1 MFNVITRTVFAI
13 HRSYIASSFLN
24 ISKAAMT
31 STAKFPDL
39 LKEVPQINNHDD
51 LHKYSIENPEKFW
64 DFQAKDL
71 LSWQKPYSTNCIMKC
86 DMTKGEFKWFY
97 DGQLNASVNCVDRH
111 AAKTPEKIAL
121 IWEKDEPGTHEKVSY
136 KQLQDMIC
144 RIANVFLSHGIKRG
158 DVIAIYLPICPLA
171 VASMLACSRIGV
183 IHSVIFAG
191 FSSNAI
197 AKRIQDANAV
207 AIITANEGI
216 RGNKHIP
223 LRKTVHEAIKDD
235 KCPSI
240 KNVFVIHR
248 TDAEDD
254 IQPNDI
260 NLEKEMQKSD
270 EKCQPEIMNAEDLL
284 FILYTSGS
292 TGTPKGVAHSTAGY
306 LLYAAFTQ
314 KYVFGYEDNSDVF
327 GCVADIG
334 WITGHSYVV
343 YGPLINGGTTLLF
356 ESTPTYPDPSRYWD
370 TIEKHQVKQFYCA
383 PTAVRLLLQHGDSH
397 TMKHDRSSLKTIGSV
412 GEPINQEAWHWLNS
426 VIGNGKCDIVDTWW
440 QTETGGI
447 CISPRPSEESAPI
460 VPAMPMRPLLGMNP
474 VLLDDKGKEIP
485 ETSNVSGALCL
496 KTPWPGI
503 ARTVYRDH
511 NRFVQTYFSAY
522 PGYYFSGDGAA
533 KNEEGY
539 WQITGRMD
547 DVINVTG
554 HRLGTAEVED
564 ILTGHAFVAEAAVV
578 GYPHYIKGESVYA
591 YVVLKHQIGDVY
603 SSEKQEELI
612 EELKQLIKTNIAGF
626 AVPDEIQICTGLP
639 KTRSGKI
646 MRRILRK
653 VSIGEYDELG
663 DTSTL
668 ADPSIVEE
676 IVDSHSNT
684 PNRKK
689 ARIASG

>member
-1 MFNVITRTVFAI
+1 MLQKN
-13 HRSYIASSFLN
+13 
-24 ISKAAMT
+24 
-31 STAKFPDL
+31 PD
-39 LKEVPQINNHDD
+39 
-51 LHKYSIENPEKFW
+51 
-64 DFQAKDL
+64 
-71 LSWQKPYSTNCIMKC
+71 
-86 DMTKGEFKWFY
+86 
-97 DGQLNASVNCVDRH
+97 
-111 AAKTPEKIAL
+111 KTAL

-136 KQLQDMIC
+136 GELQEMVC
-144 RIANVFLSHGIKRG
+144 RIANVFLARGIKRG
-158 DVIAIYLPICPLA
+158 DVVAIYLPICPLA
-171 VASMLACSRIGV
+171 VATMLACARIGV

-197 AKRIQDANAV
+197 ATRVQDANAV
-207 AIITANEGI
+207 AIVTANEGV
-216 RGNKHIP
+216 RGSKRIS
-223 LRKTVHEAIKDD
+223 LRKTVNEALKDD

-254 IQPNDI
+254 IQPDDI
-260 NLEKEMQKSD
+260 NLEKEMQKVSA
-270 EKCQPEIMNAEDLL
+270 KCEPEIVNAEDLL

-292 TGTPKGVAHSTAGY
+292 TGTPKGVGHSTAGY

-343 YGPLINGGTTLLF
+343 YGPLMNGGTSLLF

-370 TIEKHQVKQFYCA
+370 TIEKHRVNQFYCA
-383 PTAVRLLLQHGDSH
+383 PTAIRLLLKHGDSH
-397 TMKHDRSSLKTIGSV
+397 TSKHNRSSLKTIGSV
-412 GEPINQEAWHWLNS
+412 GEPINNEAWHWLNN

-503 ARTVYRDH
+503 ARTVYGDH
-511 NRFVQTYFSAY
+511 SRFIQTYFSAY

-533 KNEEGY
+533 RNEDGH

-564 ILTGHAFVAEAAVV
+564 VLTEHDLVAEAAVV
-578 GYPHYIKGESVYA
+578 GYPHNVKGESVYA
-591 YVVLKHQIGDVY
+591 YILLKNENENVD
-603 SSEKQEELI
+603 SSGKQDI
-612 EELKQLIKTNIAGF
+612 LIKEMKQMIKTKIAGF

-653 VSIGEYDELG
+653 VTVGKYDELG
-663 DTSTL
+663 DISTL
-668 ADPSIVEE
+668 ADPSVVEE
-676 IVDSHSNT
+676 IVDTHANISKSRMVST
-684 PNRKK
+684 
-689 ARIASG
+689 A